1 MIERAINWLAPHWL
15 LLSIIAWGIF
25 VWLPWL
31 APVFMQWGW
40 ESAAYRIDALYSV
53 TCHQLPQRSFFLFGD
68 LGSQGM
74 YELDFVQYAYKETTN
89 LLELRRFIG
98 SPALGW
104 KVAWSDRMVSFYG
117 GIWLWLVVWYAAP
130 RRWLPQLSFV
140 AFVWLAWP
148 MAVDGLT
155 HMISDILYDIGSGFR
170 DTNEWLALLT
180 GNRLSPAFYQGD
192 SFGTFNS
199 LMRLLTGLMFS
210 FGLVGWVLPHLM
222 RAAPTMTL
230 LDND

>member
-1 MIERAINWLAPHWL
+1 MIERAVNWLAPRWL

-40 ESAAYRIDALYSV
+40 EPAAYRIYALYSV

-130 RRWLPQLSFV
+130 RRRLPRLSFL

-148 MAVDGLT
+148 MAVDGVT
-155 HMISDILYDIGSGFR
+155 HMVSTSCMILAAVSATQTTGWHCSQAIGLPLRFIR
-170 DTNEWLALLT
+170 VIALARST
-180 GNRLSPAFYQGD
+180 R
-192 SFGTFNS
+192 
-199 LMRLLTGLMFS
+199 
-210 FGLVGWVLPHLM
+210 
-222 RAAPTMTL
+222 
-230 LDND
+230 